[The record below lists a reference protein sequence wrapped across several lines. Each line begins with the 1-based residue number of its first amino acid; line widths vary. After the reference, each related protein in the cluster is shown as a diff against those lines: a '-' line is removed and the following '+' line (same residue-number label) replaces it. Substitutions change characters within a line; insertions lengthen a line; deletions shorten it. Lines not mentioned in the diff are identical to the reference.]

1 MKNMGILLLFVSLFF
16 SCKTAEFGHKVIDV
30 NGMIYDFSNRP
41 VPAFSVTLDE
51 KYSIDTDINGR
62 FTLSK
67 IPLGTY
73 TITAK
78 KPGYE
83 TYLEEIDIKDF
94 GQIVYIRVPSQSDLL
109 DLADQALANNN
120 LDLAEDYARRAYN
133 IDSNNIEM
141 LFYYATITFRKGEYD
156 NAVGYLVLA
165 QSLGSQDEYVVKFL
179 SLLREFKDDDE
190 TIE

>member
-1 MKNMGILLLFVSLFF
+1 MGILLLFVSLFF